1 MSAFIKLNTQDAF
14 VAPYTAHKLYDL
26 ETPAELNSA
35 GVDRFYGVEDSNITT
50 GYISTYTQD
59 ELHKSIKH
67 LYYTAFNTSNT
78 IDGSYEHYLQSSLD
92 PQRTLETEFAIIS
105 IPKTLFGDNIHPG
118 TVSINIQGDE
128 ITDNGE
134 GVLYCNDEVVGN
146 ILYSHGMVII
156 TDEQPFS
163 VASFAGIESTSDI
176 RIVFRNSYTLFEHQ
190 YRCKINQSQL
200 SHTNN
205 PSAHTDGVLNS
216 NVDIDYFQ
224 PYITTVGLFNDAH
237 ELVAIGKLNKPV
249 PKSKY
254 NDMTF
259 VVKFDA

>member
-1 MSAFIKLNTQDAF
+1 MSAFLKLNTQDAF

-26 ETPAELNSA
+26 GTPSELTTA
-35 GVDRFYGVEDSNITT
+35 GVDRFSGTENSSLSTGNIN
-50 GYISTYTQD
+50 SYTQD
-59 ELHKSIKH
+59 ELYKSIKH

-92 PQRTLETEFAIIS
+92 PQRTLGSEIAVVS

-118 TVSINIQGDE
+118 TLVLTVEGDE

-134 GVLYCNDEVVGN
+134 GVLYHAGEIVGN
-146 ILYSHGMVII
+146 VLYSHGMIII
-156 TDEQPFS
+156 TDESHFS
-163 VASFAGIESTSDI
+163 VTTFTGIEQSTDI

-190 YRCKINQSQL
+190 YRCKMNQSQL